1 MRCSSCSADNPAGHR
16 FCGHCG
22 SPLAAACP
30 SCGAELVPGHRFC
43 GQCGAAVAAVP
54 ASLGGTPAP
63 VQEPAGPPR
72 AGLAER
78 RRVSVLFVDLV
89 GFTTL
94 SESRD
99 PEQVRDLLSA
109 YFEQARTVVSRY
121 GGTIEKFI
129 GDAVMAVWG
138 TPVAMEDDAERAVRA
153 ALDLVDAV
161 SVLGED
167 AGRGTL
173 RARAGVVTGEAAVR
187 LDIVGEGMVAGD
199 VVNTAARIQSIAEPG
214 TVLVDE
220 TTREATARA
229 ITYAPA
235 GEHMLKGKAEPVR
248 VSTAVQVVAGS
259 GGAQR
264 FDGLEAPFLGRDRDL
279 RMIKELFHDSA
290 EHSRARLVVVSGAA
304 GVGKSRLGW
313 EFFKYLD
320 GISQMAL
327 WHVGR
332 CLSYGEGVA
341 YWALAEMVRMRL
353 RIAEGDPDDLALAK
367 LQTGLDEYITDP
379 EERRWL
385 LPRLAVLLGLA
396 DLVAAVPGDLD
407 RDSLF
412 AGWRLFL
419 ERLAEHHPVVLLFE
433 DLQYADAGLLDFV
446 EHLLDWSAGTPLFML
461 ALTRPELQQRRPD
474 WGGHRRNVTSLYLE
488 PMDDDAIGR
497 MVDALVEG
505 LPETTRANLA
515 ARAEGIPLF
524 AVETVRML
532 IDRDLVVPRG
542 GVYVLASDATDLTE
556 LDVPPTLQALVAAR
570 LDNLPEAERRLVKD
584 ASVLGHSF
592 TIEAVASIVEA
603 VGSVPVGDVEGLL
616 ASLARK
622 EVLTLHADARSPEA
636 GQYKYVQKVMRT
648 VAYETLSRR
657 DRKARHLAVAEHL
670 LQAHDADDIAGV
682 IASHYLEAA
691 DAVPDDP
698 DAADLRGA
706 ARRHLELAGDR
717 ARALA
722 AIEEA
727 QRYYERALDLAED
740 DPERARLAEL
750 AGVMAHR
757 AGRMD
762 AAIAHYE
769 IAHAL
774 LEQRGDR
781 RGVARVVAGIG
792 DVLTEL
798 DRIDEALVRMQAAY
812 EALEGSPHDVD
823 LARLANSLATGHFT
837 LGDPT
842 TAEHWLEIAIEAAEA
857 AGAWDVLGR
866 ALNVKGLRLY
876 GIGRPIEGLGLLRTA
891 LDLAVEHS
899 LDRRAAIQTGNLG
912 LFSIYRDLE
921 QARQYATESIAFA
934 RKIGDR
940 DGQALGETTLGLVDV
955 HAGRW
960 DDVDAA
966 AYRDHAYQLGPVNRI
981 AGAVPFVVV
990 ATWRGESD
998 VTLGFDLDLDQD
1010 FDDVQGQATVLTLRA
1025 LRALAGG
1032 DPAAGLDAARRAIE
1046 VSVAYS
1052 MDTDEFPF
1060 SWATAVDCALAA
1072 GRVDEARE
1080 IVAVVGDRPPGLV
1093 PPLFRGLLLW
1103 LRARVAA
1110 ADPAAAVP
1118 VEQVTE
1124 DFESAARILRGHG
1137 AVPWAGRCLVD
1148 HAAAAAAGSA
1158 EGDAAALAEEALEY
1172 LRPLRVTA
1180 FVAQAESILAAARE
1194 TTAVRSGGVR
1204 P

>member
-1 MRCSSCSADNPAGHR
+1 MRCGSCAADNPAGHR
-16 FCGHCG
+16 FCGQCG

-43 GQCGAAVAAVP
+43 GQCGAAVAAAAAP
-54 ASLGGTPAP
+54 TPSRPDATPTGPAP
-63 VQEPAGPPR
+63 GA
-72 AGLAER
+72 AER

-94 SESRD
+94 AESRD

-187 LDIVGEGMVAGD
+187 LDVVGEGMVAGD

-220 TTREATARA
+220 VTREASARA

-235 GEHMLKGKAEPVR
+235 GEHLLKGKAEPVR

-290 EHSRARLVVVSGAA
+290 EHARARLVIVSGAA

-367 LQTGLDEYITDP
+367 LQTGLDEYIADP

-396 DLVAAVPGDLD
+396 DLVAAAPADLD

-446 EHLLDWSAGTPLFML
+446 EHLLDWSAGTPIFML

-474 WGGHRRNVTSLYLE
+474 WGGGHRRNVTSLYLE
-488 PMDDDAIGR
+488 PLDDDAIGR

-505 LPETTRANLA
+505 LPDATRASLS

-542 GVYVLASDATDLTE
+542 GVYVLASTATDLTE

-592 TIEAVASIVEA
+592 TTEAVTSIVAA
-603 VGSVPVGDVEGLL
+603 VGSVPVDDVDGLL

-622 EVLTLHADARSPEA
+622 EILTLHSDARSPEA

-648 VAYETLSRR
+648 VAYDTLSRR

-691 DAVPDDP
+691 DAVPDDL

-717 ARALA
+717 ARSLA

-727 QRYYERALDLAED
+727 QRYYERALDLAAD
-740 DPERARLAEL
+740 DRERARLAEL
-750 AGVMAHR
+750 AGAMAHR
-757 AGRMD
+757 AGLSA

-769 IAHAL
+769 TAHTVLAD
-774 LEQRGDR
+774 QGDL
-781 RGVARVVAGIG
+781 RGVARIVAGIG
-792 DVLTEL
+792 DALTEL
-798 DRIDEALVRMQAAY
+798 DRVDEALVRMQAAY
-812 EALEGSPHDVD
+812 EALEGGRHDVD

-876 GIGRPIEGLGLLRTA
+876 GLGRPIEGLGLLRTA
-891 LDLAVEHS
+891 LDLAVEHG
-899 LDRRAAIQTGNLG
+899 LDRRRPSRPGTSVSSRSTATSSRPGSTPPSRSRSRARSATGTGRRWASRRSDWSRCMLGDGTSSTPRRTGNT
-912 LFSIYRDLE
+912 R
-921 QARQYATESIAFA
+921 T
-934 RKIGDR
+934 
-940 DGQALGETTLGLVDV
+940 
-955 HAGRW
+955 
-960 DDVDAA
+960 
-966 AYRDHAYQLGPVNRI
+966 
-981 AGAVPFVVV
+981 
-990 ATWRGESD
+990 
-998 VTLGFDLDLDQD
+998 
-1010 FDDVQGQATVLTLRA
+1010 
-1025 LRALAGG
+1025 
-1032 DPAAGLDAARRAIE
+1032 
-1046 VSVAYS
+1046 
-1052 MDTDEFPF
+1052 
-1060 SWATAVDCALAA
+1060 SWAPSTGSP
-1072 GRVDEARE
+1072 GRSPSSLWRRGGASR
-1080 IVAVVGDRPPGLV
+1080 AMRSGSTSTSTRTSTT
-1093 PPLFRGLLLW
+1093 FRG
-1103 LRARVAA
+1103 
-1110 ADPAAAVP
+1110 
-1118 VEQVTE
+1118 
-1124 DFESAARILRGHG
+1124 
-1137 AVPWAGRCLVD
+1137 
-1148 HAAAAAAGSA
+1148 
-1158 EGDAAALAEEALEY
+1158 
-1172 LRPLRVTA
+1172 RP
-1180 FVAQAESILAAARE
+1180 
-1194 TTAVRSGGVR
+1194 RS
-1204 P
+1204 